1 MTESISDFIIT
12 ISLIL
17 GGAIIKLLPKKLK
30 WGWRLLIGLAA
41 SITLSILGH
50 IIVKLWWGK

>member
-12 ISLIL
+12 ISLIF
-17 GGAIIKLLPKKLK
+17 GGVVIKLLPKRLK

-41 SITLSILGH
+41 SIIFSILGH
-50 IIVKLWWGK
+50 IIVKLCWSK